1 MFTSQSKVTMSMNIE
16 ILRNII
22 GKADVYL
29 LDQIMKGIYTQTDK
43 ILDAGCG
50 HGRHISLFEKLELDI
65 YGIDINKERIHHCKQ
80 EFPKISKKFQV
91 SDLKQ
96 IPFDDGFFE
105 HVISSAV
112 FHFATSKAHFKCLF
126 AEHIRVMKI
135 GGTLFIRMTSQ
146 FGLAPKS
153 LRIVEEGIYVL
164 PDGTQ
169 RFLISYSLVKELQE
183 EFHLKLIEPIK
194 TVNVSDERAMAVLM
208 FQKLK

>member
-1 MFTSQSKVTMSMNIE
+1 MNIE
-16 ILRNII
+16 RLRALL
-22 GKADVYL
+22 GRADVYL
-29 LDQIMKGIYTQTDK
+29 LDQIMKGRYTHSDK

-65 YGIDINKERIHHCKQ
+65 YGIDINQERIHHCKQ
-80 EFPKISKKFQV
+80 EFPKIAKHFQV
-91 SDLKQ
+91 CDLQQ

-112 FHFATSKAHFKCLF
+112 LHFATSKAHFKSLF
-126 AEHIRVMKI
+126 AENIRVIKV

-146 FGLAPKS
+146 FGLTPDS
-153 LRIVEEGIYVL
+153 IRRVQEGIYML

-169 RFLISYSLVKELQE
+169 RFLISYAIIHELQKE
-183 EFHLKLIEPIK
+183 YHLKLIEPIK

-208 FQKLK
+208 FQKIR